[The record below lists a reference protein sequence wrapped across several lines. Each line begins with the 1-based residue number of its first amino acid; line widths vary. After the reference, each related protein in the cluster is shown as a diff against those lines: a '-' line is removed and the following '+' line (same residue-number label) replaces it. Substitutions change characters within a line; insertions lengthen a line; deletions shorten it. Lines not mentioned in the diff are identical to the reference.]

1 MSAFMVSYTRAK
13 SESLGFSSGTGM
25 AAIGFAPREVRTVIL
40 GIGLV
45 GAGLLGG
52 VSNDIADLGTL
63 ILAASLAAITLLA
76 TITVIQRIRFVT
88 SQPRDPEGND
98 QS

>member
-1 MSAFMVSYTRAK
+1 MVSYTRAK

-40 GIGLV
+40 GIALV

-52 VSNDIADLGTL
+52 VTSQLFDLGTL
-63 ILAASLAAITLLA
+63 ILAAGLALIAVLA
-76 TITVIQRIRFVT
+76 TITVIQRVLFVT
-88 SQPRDPEGND
+88 GQPSDD
-98 QS
+98 